1 MCDIILGRRHKQQ
14 KMMKNIPIFRDRYD
28 VSVGPSSTVL
38 YIILLESKEE
48 EERNEKVDER
58 NDSS

>member
-1 MCDIILGRRHKQQ
+1 
-14 KMMKNIPIFRDRYD
+14 

-48 EERNEKVDER
+48 EERSEKVDER

>member
-1 MCDIILGRRHKQQ
+1 
-14 KMMKNIPIFRDRYD
+14 MMKNIPIFRDRYD